1 MTYSHPLYVRLRR
14 SVTYIILLALL
25 GVVLFNFVCIWTA
38 RLLASEGFW
47 LENPTW
53 KGLLLSV
60 QEPAPDVVL
69 VGSSRVQNHFDT
81 RLMSQ
86 SGQSFFNYGIPNL
99 FPDEMRPLVER
110 AAEHA
115 RSTVVI
121 SLPVQSLFWQTRC
134 PKTWSWE
141 DVRFN
146 ASYSPRCLEALS
158 ANDWFKLLPMNSLLE
173 TRAPELQLMPC
184 QRDEHIEE
192 LRHVRDILGSDPCA
206 DLRRPILLRGHP
218 TRSVLIYANGDGVI
232 VPGRLEEW
240 QAQVT
245 WEDRQ
250 QQVYNPDRLKQLRSL
265 LDIVRKHDKQPVLL
279 IEPSPLQPIR
289 IRKDL
294 DHVLGAQTLY
304 LNEWTFA
311 DDEIADKE
319 HLGRKGGQ
327 RVSAYL
333 AEQLRQPSRSAKAQE
348 RRSDPARE

>member
-1 MTYSHPLYVRLRR
+1 MTSPLPLHARLRR
-14 SVTYIILLALL
+14 SVTSILLLALL
-25 GVVLFNFVCIWTA
+25 GVILFNFIFIWTA
-38 RLLASEGFW
+38 KLLASEGFW

-81 RLMSQ
+81 HLMSQ
-86 SGQSFFNYGIPNL
+86 SGRSFFNYGIPGL
-99 FPDEMRPLVER
+99 FPDEMRPLVEQ

-134 PKTWSWE
+134 PRTWSWA

-146 ASYSPRCLEALS
+146 ARHSPQCLQALN

-173 TRAPELQLMPC
+173 ARTPELKLMPC
-184 QRDEHIEE
+184 QSDKRIEE
-192 LRHVRDILGSDPCA
+192 LRHVRDILGNDPCE
-206 DLRRPILLRGHP
+206 DPRRPILLRGNP
-218 TRSVLIYANGDGVI
+218 KRSVLVYANGDGVI
-232 VPGRLEEW
+232 VPGRMEAW
-240 QAQVT
+240 QTRVT
-245 WEDRQ
+245 WDDHRQ
-250 QQVYNPDRLKQLRSL
+250 QAYDADRLEQLRSL
-265 LDIVRKHDKQPVLL
+265 LDIVRKHGKQPVLL

-289 IRKDL
+289 IRQDL
-294 DHVLGAQTLY
+294 DHVLGSQTLY

-319 HLGRKGGQ
+319 HLGHKGGQ

-333 AEQLRQPSRSAKAQE
+333 AEQLRQLSRSAKAQE